1 MSSFTSLKTLRS
13 LRHRNFRLLLLGSVI
28 STSGDFMQSVAQS
41 WLVWQLTHSAF
52 RLGLV
57 SFFDTVPRLFI
68 GAVGGAI
75 ADRFDRRRVL
85 MITQTLGMVQAIIYW
100 LAVYFKVILF
110 WQIAAL
116 AFFLGCIDTVNQTS
130 RQSLVNSMV
139 PKDELL
145 NAIGLQSSF
154 FNLSK
159 ILGRRW
165 PA

>member
-1 MSSFTSLKTLRS
+1 
-13 LRHRNFRLLLLGSVI
+13 
-28 STSGDFMQSVAQS
+28 MQSVAQS
-41 WLVWQLTHSAF
+41 WLVWHLSHSAF
-52 RLGLV
+52 QLGLV

-85 MITQTLGMVQAIIYW
+85 MITQCLGMVQAIIYW
-100 LAVYFKVILF
+100 LAVYFEVILF
-110 WQIAAL
+110 WHICAL
-116 AFFLGCIDTVNQTS
+116 AFFLGCIDTINQTS

-159 ILGRRW
+159 ILG
-165 PA
+165 PSVAGVIIAAIGISGCFFSTLSVLSP